1 MARAAT
7 YPIIKRMTIFS
18 GKISVTSAVP
28 NQLDAEEGVRPFIC
42 IDTVSIVDAA
52 IESGLPDHSQLLN
65 LLHQAGTDVDF
76 QDLLEEYVMSWEP
89 EYRPDAADAVANWL
103 EGLAK
108 LFRKESE
115 KLSLDLKPRVSA
127 PRN

>member
-1 MARAAT
+1 ML
-7 YPIIKRMTIFS
+7 S
-18 GKISVTSAVP
+18 GKIGVTLEVP
-28 NQLDAEEGVRPFIC
+28 DQLADEEGVRPFIC
-42 IDTVSIVDAA
+42 IDTTNIVDAA
-52 IESGLPDHSQLLN
+52 IGSGLPDHSPLLN
-65 LLHQAGTDVDF
+65 LLHQAGTGVDF

-89 EYRPDAADAVANWL
+89 ESRPAAADAVANWL

-108 LFRKESE
+108 LFRKGSE